1 MNMELRK
8 GIIAFFLLLA
18 FAWLPGQ
25 TVYSLESCIRQAQT
39 QSPEARIA
47 RKSYERIYW
56 SYKAFRAGLLPQVRL
71 TANTPGLVR
80 SINGILQDD
89 GTQVFVSQNQALSNA
104 NLVISQQIAPTGGT
118 LFLQSGLRRTDVF
131 GSSGFTQYSSTP
143 FILTLDQPLFAFNQF
158 KWDKQSQPLEFQR
171 SERQYVESLEDI
183 SIDICGKYFDV
194 YIAQLELENAGWNER
209 VNDSIY
215 NISKGR
221 FSVGKIAENDLLQTE
236 LASLNARQQRELA
249 QLTLEQA
256 IVDLAITLGL
266 PEDVQMEVEPP
277 KELQRLEFDVDF
289 AVDQALE
296 NRSEGVDFNL
306 RDLNA
311 ERDLAQAR
319 ANSRFNASINASFGL
334 NQTGTTLQETY
345 NRPLDQQAASLSL
358 DIPILQWGRGKA
370 RVESA
375 VVSKEQVVD
384 QIQLETRRL
393 KRDVRFQVL
402 RFQQLQDRVQLSEKA
417 MEIGRRRYE
426 VSKNRYLIGKI
437 DITNL
442 QLAQTEKD
450 QARTAYFNTLKEYWV
465 GYYRLRRSTLYDF
478 ISNEV
483 LESPD
488 LDMD

>member
-1 MNMELRK
+1 MDLRT
-8 GIIAFFLLLA
+8 GIIALLLLLGSFWA
-18 FAWLPGQ
+18 PAQ
-25 TVYSLESCIRQAQT
+25 KTYSLESCIRQAQN
-39 QSPEARIA
+39 QSPESRIA
-47 RKSYERIYW
+47 RKSYERVYW

-118 LFLQSGLRRTDVF
+118 LFLQSGLNRTDVF
-131 GSSGFTQYSSTP
+131 GTGGFTQYSSTP
-143 FILTLDQPLFAFNQF
+143 FVLTLDQPLFGFNSF
-158 KWDKQSQPLEFQR
+158 KWDKQTQPMEFQR
-171 SERQYVESLEDI
+171 SERQFVESLEDI

-194 YIAQLELENAGWNER
+194 YIAQLELENAKWNER

-215 NISKGR
+215 KISKGR

-236 LASLNARQQRELA
+236 LASLNARAQLELA

-256 IVDLAITLGL
+256 IADLAITLGL
-266 PEDVQMEVEPP
+266 PDDVAIEVEPP
-277 KELQRLEFDVDF
+277 KELETVKFDVDF

-296 NRSEGVDFNL
+296 NRSEAIDFEL

-319 ANSRFNASINASFGL
+319 AGARFNASINASFGL
-334 NQTGTTLQETY
+334 NQTGNTINETY
-345 NRPLDQQAASLSL
+345 TRPLDQQAASLSL

-370 RVESA
+370 QVESA
-375 VVSKEQVVD
+375 VVSKDQVVD
-384 QIQLETRRL
+384 QIQLETRRM

-402 RFQQLQDRVQLSEKA
+402 RFQQLQNRVVLSQKA
-417 MEIGRRRYE
+417 MDIGRRRYE

-450 QARTAYFNTLKEYWV
+450 QARSAYFNTLKEYWV
-465 GYYRLRRSTLYDF
+465 GYYRLRRSTLFDF
-478 ISNEV
+478 ISNEP
-483 LESPD
+483 LGAPD
-488 LDMD
+488 MNMD